1 MEATSNDK
9 GFHNEVNEYVNVV
22 IENLPVTKRR
32 IQQIRKHKEE
42 DAILREVLLPD
53 MMNIHHEI
61 KPYYSVLSE
70 LSGLLLRGSWIVIS
84 QSLQADIL
92 TQVHRGH

>member
-1 MEATSNDK
+1 
-9 GFHNEVNEYVNVV
+9 
-22 IENLPVTKRR
+22 
-32 IQQIRKHKEE
+32 
-42 DAILREVLLPD
+42 